1 MEPIFLVTV
10 AALMMVTMPMTTNGK
25 QQIHALGNQQ
35 GRRKHQHGDAQ
46 QDTEYAEHKTDAESS
61 VADRADDAE
70 NTVDHHQNN
79 DEIACVHKGEQRREH
94 TGEAESH
101 KQDAQNDE

>member
-10 AALMMVTMPMTTNGK
+10 AALMMVTMPMTTNG
-25 QQIHALGNQQ
+25 NQQ
-35 GRRKHQHGDAQ
+35 GRREHQHGDAQ
-46 QDTEYAEHKTDAESS
+46 QDTEYAEHKADAESS